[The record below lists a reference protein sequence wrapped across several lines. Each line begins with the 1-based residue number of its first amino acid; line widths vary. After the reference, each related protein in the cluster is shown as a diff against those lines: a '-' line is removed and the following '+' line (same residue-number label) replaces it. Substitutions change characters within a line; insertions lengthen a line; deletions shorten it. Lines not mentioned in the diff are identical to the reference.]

1 MPEAVKGIDVIWLY
15 RLLEEAGTTPAWK
28 IAYQTENELTETRDA
43 DSTVTKDGPIRV
55 PGGLETEGSGTSI
68 LAKNDPYVKKLREA
82 LRKGKKVEFWEIDKS
97 SEGEGEDEGKFEAM
111 YYQGYITE
119 YSKTA
124 GAEDLVEVSL
134 SFGMEGEGQ
143 DGYATLTDDQAEVVQ
158 YAFRDTSVAPDG
170 V

>member
-15 RLLEEAGTTPAWK
+15 RLLEEAETTPAWK

-43 DSTVTKDGPIRV
+43 DSTVTKDGQIRV

-68 LAKNDPYVKKLREA
+68 LAKKDPYVKKLRDA
-82 LRKGKKVEFWEIDKS
+82 LRQGKKVEFWEIDKS
-97 SEGEGEDEGKFEAM
+97 SEGEDTEAGKFEAT
-111 YYQGYITE
+111 YYQGYVTE

-134 SFGMEGEGQ
+134 SFAMEGEGQ
-143 DGYATLTDDQAEVVQ
+143 DGFATLTEEQAEAVQ
-158 YAFRDTSVAPDG
+158 YVFQDTTVAPEG